1 MMAYIDTTVTHAERK
16 QRQVR
21 LVDQKE
27 LPSSIANST
36 PDIGERKA
44 AATPA
49 AQPICKGSDEVSL
62 YTSR

>member
-1 MMAYIDTTVTHAERK
+1 MMAYIVITVTHAERK

-27 LPSSIANST
+27 LPSSIANNT
-36 PDIGERKA
+36 PETGDLKA

-49 AQPICKGSDEVSL
+49 ALIEL
-62 YTSR
+62 